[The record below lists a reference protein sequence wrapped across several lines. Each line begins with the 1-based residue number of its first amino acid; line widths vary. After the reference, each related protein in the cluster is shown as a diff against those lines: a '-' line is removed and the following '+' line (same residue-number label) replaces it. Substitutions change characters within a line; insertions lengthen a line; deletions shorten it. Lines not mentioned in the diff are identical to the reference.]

1 MVISD
6 LHINLNIWLR
16 WLHVLAGII
25 WIGHL
30 YFFDFVCVPLQRS
43 LDDSEKNAVIQK
55 VMLRALWWFR
65 WGAMISFLSGLFL
78 FGVNYLYTPGVGFEA
93 NQLLVDDH
101 GITGRAT
108 WILFGMTVASVMWFN
123 VWFVIWPAQKKL
135 VLAGDASADHGPF
148 LFRRSFLAVRTNT
161 LLSGPMLFAMLA
173 PSHYGAISFLTWL
186 LVLATGIL
194 VMWCLIRF
202 SRVVGTSRGQLNDGG
217 EGDV

>member
-30 YFFDFVCVPLQRS
+30 YFLDFVCVPLQRS

-108 WILFGMTVASVMWFN
+108 CSEEAR
-123 VWFVIWPAQKKL
+123 
-135 VLAGDASADHGPF
+135 AGG
-148 LFRRSFLAVRTNT
+148 RRL
-161 LLSGPMLFAMLA
+161 
-173 PSHYGAISFLTWL
+173 
-186 LVLATGIL
+186 
-194 VMWCLIRF
+194 C
-202 SRVVGTSRGQLNDGG
+202 
-217 EGDV
+217 